1 MPRNL
6 IRSHLLILC
15 IALFAAASVMVA
27 CSGDDD
33 DAPEPPAPPAA
44 AEQSAD
50 AEADDEAAAEPEQ
63 RAVAEDQ
70 ADEQAQ
76 AQAAEQADEPA
87 EEDAAEQAEEDAA
100 EQVAEEDT
108 AEEQAEEQ
116 AAEQAEEQAAEQ
128 AAEQAEEQ
136 AAEQAA
142 AAAAAE
148 QAAAEEEAAAEQAA
162 AEQAEEQ
169 AAEQAAAAAAAA
181 EQAAEEEEQA
191 AEQAAEQA
199 EEQAAPEPADEEDT
213 PDDAAEEEVADET
226 MDDEPLITGP
236 LGDYVPV
243 DDFRFKAVV
252 KLDVTPNTSGG
263 ETEMLMAIGDITV
276 EGAYLASGDHEIAIR
291 LGDSAFLP
299 PMGIVSIGDTVYT
312 NLGFGWESAEGST
325 GALVDGIAGDLL
337 GVGGLV
343 GGLDLQGL
351 VAGGD
356 LGILLTLLPY
366 ETWDDGGAETLDS
379 GPARIYSTQHD
390 DLAGFFESIG
400 DALLGGLAFGMDG
413 EPPAENGG
421 APAQNGVA
429 IPPELLAELGEL
441 DSIEL
446 TLWIDEAT
454 GIVARLDLAIAGL
467 VLKEFAG
474 PGADLSI
481 GALSLVLDT
490 SPEFGVITSLVIAI
504 DGLDMPGPDGMSGAV
519 AITLEVTDVNSGEVV
534 IEPPI

>member
-6 IRSHLLILC
+6 TRSHLLILW
-15 IALFAAASVMVA
+15 IALFAAVSVMVA

-33 DAPEPPAPPAA
+33 EPEPPAPPAA

-50 AEADDEAAAEPEQ
+50 ADADDEAAAEPEQ
-63 RAVAEDQ
+63 RAVAQAQ

-108 AEEQAEEQ
+108 AEEQAVEQAEEEDAAEQAAEQAEEEDAAEQATEQAEEQ

-128 AAEQAEEQ
+128 AEEQ
-136 AAEQAA
+136 
-142 AAAAAE
+142 
-148 QAAAEEEAAAEQAA
+148 A

-169 AAEQAAAAAAAA
+169 AAEQAD
-181 EQAAEEEEQA
+181 
-191 AEQAAEQA
+191 EQA
-199 EEQAAPEPADEEDT
+199 EEQAAPEPADPVEEEEDT
-213 PDDAAEEEVADET
+213 PDDAVEEEVADEVK
-226 MDDEPLITGP
+226 DDEPLITGP
-236 LGDYVPV
+236 LGDYAPV

-276 EGAYLASGDHEIAIR
+276 EGAYLASGDHEIAIS
-291 LGDSAFLP
+291 LGESAFSQTI
-299 PMGIVSIGDTVYT
+299 GIVSIGNTVYT
-312 NLGFGWESAEGST
+312 NLGFGWESAQGST

-366 ETWDDGGAETLDS
+366 ETWDDGGSETLDS

-390 DLAGFFESIG
+390 DLAGFFGSIG
-400 DALLGGLAFGMDG
+400 DALLGGLAGGLDG
-413 EPPAENGG
+413 GPPAENGG

-429 IPPELLAELGEL
+429 IPPEMLAELGEL

-454 GIVARLDLAIAGL
+454 GIVTRLDLAIAGL
-467 VLKEFAG
+467 VLKGFAG

-504 DGLDMPGPDGMSGAV
+504 DGLDVPGPEGMSGSVAV
-519 AITLEVTDVNSGEVV
+519 TLEVTDVNSGEVV

>member
-6 IRSHLLILC
+6 IRSPLLILC
-15 IALFAAASVMVA
+15 IALLAATAAVA
-27 CSGDDD
+27 CSDDPPDTGPGD
-33 DAPEPPAPPAA
+33 PPAPPAA

-50 AEADDEAAAEPEQ
+50 ADDDPDDEGAAEPEQ
-63 RAVAEDQ
+63 RAVAQDQ

-76 AQAAEQADEPA
+76 AQAADQA
-87 EEDAAEQAEEDAA
+87 EEDAAEQAEDDAA
-100 EQVAEEDT
+100 EQAAEEDT
-108 AEEQAEEQ
+108 AEEQAAEQAEEQ

-128 AAEQAEEQ
+128 AE
-136 AAEQAA
+136 
-142 AAAAAE
+142 
-148 QAAAEEEAAAEQAA
+148 
-162 AEQAEEQ
+162 
-169 AAEQAAAAAAAA
+169 
-181 EQAAEEEEQA
+181 
-191 AEQAAEQA
+191 EQAAEQA
-199 EEQAAPEPADEEDT
+199 EEQAAEEAAEEVEEPADEVEEDVEEEA

-226 MDDEPLITGP
+226 EDDEPLITGP
-236 LGDYVPV
+236 LGDYAPV
-243 DDFRFKAVV
+243 DDFRFQAVV
-252 KLDVTPNTSGG
+252 KLDVTPNTAGG
-263 ETEMLMAIGDITV
+263 DTELLMAFGDITA

-312 NLGFGWESAEGST
+312 NLGFGWESAQGST

-351 VAGGD
+351 IAGGD
-356 LGILLTLLPY
+356 LAILMTLLPY

-379 GPARIYSTQHD
+379 GPARIYSTRHD
-390 DLAGFFESIG
+390 DLAGFFGSVG
-400 DALLGGLAFGMDG
+400 DALLGGLTGGAGG
-413 EPPAENGG
+413 AAPAENG
-421 APAQNGVA
+421 AA
-429 IPPELLAELGEL
+429 IPPELLAELGEVE
-441 DSIEL
+441 SIEL

-490 SPEFGVITSLVIAI
+490 SPEFGLLTSLVL
-504 DGLDMPGPDGMSGAV
+504 DLQGLDMPGPDGMTGSV

>member
-6 IRSHLLILC
+6 TRSHLLILW
-15 IALFAAASVMVA
+15 IALFAAVSVMVA

-33 DAPEPPAPPAA
+33 EPEPPAPPAA

-50 AEADDEAAAEPEQ
+50 ADADDEAAAEPEQ
-63 RAVAEDQ
+63 RAVAQAQ

-108 AEEQAEEQ
+108 AEEQAVEQAEEEDAAEQAAEQAEEEDAAEQATEQAEEQ

-128 AAEQAEEQ
+128 AEEQAEEEATEQ
-136 AAEQAA
+136 PAEPAD
-142 AAAAAE
+142 
-148 QAAAEEEAAAEQAA
+148 
-162 AEQAEEQ
+162 
-169 AAEQAAAAAAAA
+169 
-181 EQAAEEEEQA
+181 
-191 AEQAAEQA
+191 
-199 EEQAAPEPADEEDT
+199 PEADEEDT
-213 PDDAAEEEVADET
+213 PDDAAEEEVADEVK
-226 MDDEPLITGP
+226 DDEPLITGP
-236 LGDYVPV
+236 LGDYAPV

-263 ETEMLMAIGDITV
+263 DTEMLMAIGDITV
-276 EGAYLASGDHEIAIR
+276 EGAYLASGDHEIAIM

-312 NLGFGWESAEGST
+312 NLGFGWESAQGST

-366 ETWDDGGAETLDS
+366 ETWDDGGSETLAS
-379 GPARIYSTQHD
+379 GPARVYSTQHD
-390 DLAGFFESIG
+390 DLAGFFASIG

-413 EPPAENGG
+413 GPPAENGG
-421 APAQNGVA
+421 APAQNGGA

-454 GIVARLDLAIAGL
+454 GIVTRLDLAIAGL
-467 VLKEFAG
+467 VLKGFAG

-504 DGLDMPGPDGMSGAV
+504 DGLDMPGPEGMSGSVAV
-519 AITLEVTDVNSGEVV
+519 TLEVTDVNSGEVV

>member
-6 IRSHLLILC
+6 TRSHLLILW

-33 DAPEPPAPPAA
+33 EPEPPAPPAA

-50 AEADDEAAAEPEQ
+50 ADDADDDADDEAAAEPEQ
-63 RAVAEDQ
+63 RAVAQAQ

-108 AEEQAEEQ
+108 AEEQAVDQAEEQ

-128 AAEQAEEQ
+128 AAEQAEEED
-136 AAEQAA
+136 AAEQ
-142 AAAAAE
+142 
-148 QAAAEEEAAAEQAA
+148 A
-162 AEQAEEQ
+162 AEQAEE
-169 AAEQAAAAAAAA
+169 EDAA
-181 EQAAEEEEQA
+181 EQAAEQA
-191 AEQAAEQA
+191 EEQA

-213 PDDAAEEEVADET
+213 PDDAVEEEVADEVK
-226 MDDEPLITGP
+226 DDEPLITGP
-236 LGDYVPV
+236 LGDYAPV

-276 EGAYLASGDHEIAIR
+276 EGAYLASGDHEIAIS

-312 NLGFGWESAEGST
+312 NLGFGWESAQGST

-366 ETWDDGGAETLDS
+366 ETWDDGGSETLDS

-390 DLAGFFESIG
+390 DLAGFFGSIG
-400 DALLGGLAFGMDG
+400 DALLGGLAFGLDG
-413 EPPAENGG
+413 GPPAENGG

-429 IPPELLAELGEL
+429 IPPEMLAELGEL

-454 GIVARLDLAIAGL
+454 GIVTRLDLAIAGL
-467 VLKEFAG
+467 VLKGFAG

-504 DGLDMPGPDGMSGAV
+504 DGLDMPGPEGMSGSVAV
-519 AITLEVTDVNSGEVV
+519 TLEVTDVNSGEVV

>member
-6 IRSHLLILC
+6 TRSHLLILW

-33 DAPEPPAPPAA
+33 EPEPPAPPAA

-50 AEADDEAAAEPEQ
+50 ADDTDADAEAAAEPEQ

-76 AQAAEQADEPA
+76 AQAADQAVEPA

-191 AEQAAEQA
+191 AEQA

-213 PDDAAEEEVADET
+213 PDDAAEEEVADEVK
-226 MDDEPLITGP
+226 DDEPLITGP
-236 LGDYVPV
+236 LGDYAPV

-263 ETEMLMAIGDITV
+263 DTEMLMAIGDITV
-276 EGAYLASGDHEIAIR
+276 EGAYLASGDHEIAIM

-299 PMGIVSIGDTVYT
+299 PMGIVRIGDTVYT
-312 NLGFGWESAEGST
+312 NLGFGWESAQGST

-366 ETWDDGGAETLDS
+366 ETWDDGGTETLDS

-390 DLAGFFESIG
+390 DLAGFFASIG

-413 EPPAENGG
+413 GPPAENGG
-421 APAQNGVA
+421 APVENGVA

>member
-6 IRSHLLILC
+6 TRSHLLILW

-33 DAPEPPAPPAA
+33 EPEPPAPPAA

-50 AEADDEAAAEPEQ
+50 ADDADDDADDEAAAEPEQ
-63 RAVAEDQ
+63 RAVAQAQ

-108 AEEQAEEQ
+108 AEEQAVDQAEEQ

-128 AAEQAEEQ
+128 AAEQAEEED
-136 AAEQAA
+136 AAEQ
-142 AAAAAE
+142 
-148 QAAAEEEAAAEQAA
+148 A
-162 AEQAEEQ
+162 AEQAEE
-169 AAEQAAAAAAAA
+169 EDAA
-181 EQAAEEEEQA
+181 EQAAEQA
-191 AEQAAEQA
+191 EEQA

-213 PDDAAEEEVADET
+213 PDDAVEEEVADEVK
-226 MDDEPLITGP
+226 DDEPLITGP
-236 LGDYVPV
+236 LGDYAPV

-276 EGAYLASGDHEIAIR
+276 EGAYLASGDHEIAIM

-312 NLGFGWESAEGST
+312 NLGFGWESAQGST

-366 ETWDDGGAETLDS
+366 ETWDDGGTETLDS

-390 DLAGFFESIG
+390 DLAGFFGSIG
-400 DALLGGLAFGMDG
+400 DALLGGLAFGLDG
-413 EPPAENGG
+413 GPPAENGG

-454 GIVARLDLAIAGL
+454 GIVTRLDLAIAGL
-467 VLKEFAG
+467 VLKGFAG

-504 DGLDMPGPDGMSGAV
+504 DGLDMPGPEGMSGSVAV
-519 AITLEVTDVNSGEVV
+519 TLEVTDVNSGEVV

>member
-1 MPRNL
+1 MT
-6 IRSHLLILC
+6 
-15 IALFAAASVMVA
+15 
-27 CSGDDD
+27 
-33 DAPEPPAPPAA
+33 
-44 AEQSAD
+44 
-50 AEADDEAAAEPEQ
+50 AAEPEQ
-63 RAVAEDQ
+63 RAVAQAQ

-76 AQAAEQADEPA
+76 AQADEPADENAAEQAEDDAAEQVA
-87 EEDAAEQAEEDAA
+87 EDAAAEEQAVEQADEEDAAEQA
-100 EQVAEEDT
+100 T
-108 AEEQAEEQ
+108 EQAE
-116 AAEQAEEQAAEQ
+116 EQ

-148 QAAAEEEAAAEQAA
+148 QAAEEE
-162 AEQAEEQ
+162 
-169 AAEQAAAAAAAA
+169 
-181 EQAAEEEEQA
+181 
-191 AEQAAEQA
+191 EQAAEQA
-199 EEQAAPEPADEEDT
+199 EEQAEEQAAPEPADPEADEEDT
-213 PDDAAEEEVADET
+213 PDDAAEEEVADEVK
-226 MDDEPLITGP
+226 DDEPLITGP
-236 LGDYVPV
+236 LGDYAPV

-276 EGAYLASGDHEIAIR
+276 EGAYLASGDHEIAIS

-312 NLGFGWESAEGST
+312 NLGFGWESAQGST

-366 ETWDDGGAETLDS
+366 ETWDDGGSEPLDS

-390 DLAGFFESIG
+390 DLAGFFGSIG
-400 DALLGGLAFGMDG
+400 DALLGGLAGGLDG
-413 EPPAENGG
+413 GPPAENGG

-429 IPPELLAELGEL
+429 IPPEMLAELGEL

-454 GIVARLDLAIAGL
+454 GIVTRLDLAIAGL
-467 VLKEFAG
+467 VLKGFAG

-504 DGLDMPGPDGMSGAV
+504 DGLDMPGPEGMSGSVAV
-519 AITLEVTDVNSGEVV
+519 TLEVTDVNSGEVV

>member
-15 IALFAAASVMVA
+15 IALLAATSVMVA

-33 DAPEPPAPPAA
+33 EPDAPAPPAA
-44 AEQSAD
+44 AEQSADAD

-108 AEEQAEEQ
+108 AEEQAVEQ
-116 AAEQAEEQAAEQ
+116 AAEQAEEQAARAGCR

-148 QAAAEEEAAAEQAA
+148 QAAAEEEAAAEQA
-162 AEQAEEQ
+162 EEQ

-181 EQAAEEEEQA
+181 EQAAEEE
-191 AEQAAEQA
+191 EQAAEQA

-236 LGDYVPV
+236 LGDYAPV

-263 ETEMLMAIGDITV
+263 DTEMLMAIGDITV
-276 EGAYLASGDHEIAIR
+276 EGAYLASGDHEIAIM

-312 NLGFGWESAEGST
+312 NLGFGWESAQGST

-390 DLAGFFESIG
+390 DLAGFFASIG

-413 EPPAENGG
+413 GPPAENGG
-421 APAQNGVA
+421 APAQNGGA

-504 DGLDMPGPDGMSGAV
+504 DGLDMPGPDGMSGGV

>member
-6 IRSHLLILC
+6 IRSHLLIILC
-15 IALFAAASVMVA
+15 IALLAVASVMVA

-33 DAPEPPAPPAA
+33 APKPPAPPAA

-50 AEADDEAAAEPEQ
+50 ADDADDADADDEGAAEPEQ
-63 RAVAEDQ
+63 RAVTQAE

-76 AQAAEQADEPA
+76 AQAADQAADQAD
-87 EEDAAEQAEEDAA
+87 EDAAEQAEDAAA
-100 EQVAEEDT
+100 EQVAEEET
-108 AEEQAEEQ
+108 AEEQAVEEQAVEQAEEQ
-116 AAEQAEEQAAEQ
+116 AVEQAEEQAV
-128 AAEQAEEQ
+128 EQAE
-136 AAEQAA
+136 
-142 AAAAAE
+142 
-148 QAAAEEEAAAEQAA
+148 
-162 AEQAEEQ
+162 
-169 AAEQAAAAAAAA
+169 
-181 EQAAEEEEQA
+181 
-191 AEQAAEQA
+191 EQAAEQA

-213 PDDAAEEEVADET
+213 PADATEEEVADET

-236 LGDYVPV
+236 LGDYAPV
-243 DDFRFKAVV
+243 DDFRFQAVV

-263 ETEMLMAIGDITV
+263 DTEMLMAIGDITV

-312 NLGFGWESAEGST
+312 NLGFGWESAQGST

-351 VAGGD
+351 IAGGD
-356 LGILLTLLPY
+356 LAILMTLLPY
-366 ETWDDGGAETLDS
+366 ESWDDGGAETLDS
-379 GPARIYSTQHD
+379 GPARIYSTRHD
-390 DLAGFFESIG
+390 DLAGFFDSIG

-413 EPPAENGG
+413 GPPAENGG
-421 APAQNGVA
+421 PPAENGAA
-429 IPPELLAELGEL
+429 IPPELLAEFADL

-467 VLKEFAG
+467 VLKGFAG

-481 GALSLVLDT
+481 GALSIVLDT
-490 SPEFGVITSLVIAI
+490 SPEFGLLTSLVL
-504 DGLDMPGPDGMSGAV
+504 DLQGLDMPGPEGMSGSV